1 MAQSI
6 NESKTDYTIQYNNSV
21 YNPYDLNNNYIIEI
35 SEISAA
41 VDDFLNGQLSIS
53 EISELVDF
61 FLSGDEYDIPV
72 GEPEILSSSSYIEYD
87 DFHLVG
93 EVRNNLDQNIEY
105 VKIIGT
111 FYNEYN
117 EVIGTDYTYTDIDIL
132 KPGQKSPFELT
143 TYPDSFIPAS
153 YKLQLSYSTTSS
165 EPYENVIIKS
175 HTSDNDGDYFEVVG
189 EVQNDG
195 EETVEYVKI
204 IGTFYNEDDIVIG
217 KDYSY
222 TTLDIITSG
231 DTSPFELSSYPQTI
245 NPSRYDLQVRGSEIE
260 YQEPLHEP
268 EILSSSSYIEYDD
281 FHLVG
286 EVQNNL
292 DQNIEYV
299 KIVGTFYNEQ
309 NEVIGMDYTYT
320 DIDILKPGQKS
331 PFELNT
337 YPDSFIPDSYKLQLS
352 YSTTS
357 SEPYENVIIKSH
369 TSDNDGDY
377 FEVVGEVQNDGEE
390 TVEYVKI
397 IGTFYNEDDIVIGKD
412 YSYSTLDIITSGD
425 TSPFEL
431 SSFPQTINPSRYD
444 LQTQARV
451 VD

>member
-93 EVRNNLDQNIEY
+93 EVQNNLDQNIEY

-222 TTLDIITSG
+222 
-231 DTSPFELSSYPQTI
+231 
-245 NPSRYDLQVRGSEIE
+245 
-260 YQEPLHEP
+260 
-268 EILSSSSYIEYDD
+268 
-281 FHLVG
+281 
-286 EVQNNL
+286 
-292 DQNIEYV
+292 
-299 KIVGTFYNEQ
+299 
-309 NEVIGMDYTYT
+309 
-320 DIDILKPGQKS
+320 
-331 PFELNT
+331 
-337 YPDSFIPDSYKLQLS
+337 
-352 YSTTS
+352 
-357 SEPYENVIIKSH
+357 
-369 TSDNDGDY
+369 
-377 FEVVGEVQNDGEE
+377 
-390 TVEYVKI
+390 
-397 IGTFYNEDDIVIGKD
+397 
-412 YSYSTLDIITSGD
+412 STLDIITSGD